1 MVAAGPGTLDAVR
14 AGTLGAVIEPS
25 DRSEA
30 ATAPRVLLVEDDT
43 GIAEPLVEG
52 LEKAGFA
59 VTHVTLG
66 RDALAAPLPD
76 LVLLDLGLPDLDGSE
91 VARSLRAV
99 SDVPIIVVS
108 AQGDEIDRV
117 LLLELGADD
126 YVVKPFGLRELVAR
140 MRAVLRRSR
149 LEPGGEGDEP
159 AAEARAGAGDGAH
172 QVFGPLEIDRRSR
185 RVTAGGRE
193 VDLAPREYDLLAL
206 LASDPGA
213 VFTREKIIDEVWD
226 PNWWGST
233 KTLDVHVAAVRRK
246 LGDATWIATI
256 RGVGYRFDP
265 R

>member
-1 MVAAGPGTLDAVR
+1 MSD
-14 AGTLGAVIEPS
+14 PS
-25 DRSEA
+25 ERPEA
-30 ATAPRVLLVEDDT
+30 AAAPRVLLVEDDT

-66 RDALAAPLPD
+66 RDALAAPRPD

-99 SDVPIIVVS
+99 SGVPIIVVS

-140 MRAVLRRSR
+140 MRAVLRRAR
-149 LEPGGEGDEP
+149 PDPAGEAGGEP
-159 AAEARAGAGDGAH
+159 AAGAPAGDGAAGGGH

-185 RVTAGGRE
+185 RVTLSGIE
-193 VDLAPREYDLLAL
+193 MDLAPREYDLLAL

-213 VFTREKIIDEVWD
+213 VFTREKIIEEVWD
-226 PNWWGST
+226 PHWWGST

-246 LGDATWIATI
+246 LGDGSWIATI

>member
-1 MVAAGPGTLDAVR
+1 MT
-14 AGTLGAVIEPS
+14 EPC
-25 DRSEA
+25 DRPEA
-30 ATAPRVLLVEDDT
+30 AAAPRVLLVEDDP

-59 VTHVTLG
+59 VTHVSLG

-91 VARSLRAV
+91 VARTLRAA

-140 MRAVLRRSR
+140 MRAVLRRAR
-149 LEPGGEGDEP
+149 PEPTGDP
-159 AAEARAGAGDGAH
+159 AGAAAGAAAGDGAEAAH

-185 RVTAGGRE
+185 RVTVAGNE

-246 LGDATWIATI
+246 LGDASWIATI

>member
-1 MVAAGPGTLDAVR
+1 MVAAPRGTLDPV
-14 AGTLGAVIEPS
+14 TEPF

-30 ATAPRVLLVEDDT
+30 AAAPRVLLVEDDV

-99 SDVPIIVVS
+99 SEVPIIVVS

-140 MRAVLRRSR
+140 MRAVLRRAR
-149 LEPGGEGDEP
+149 PEP
-159 AAEARAGAGDGAH
+159 AGGDAAGGGDGAADDTVH

-185 RVTAGGRE
+185 RVTVSGRE

-246 LGDATWIATI
+246 LGDASWIATI